1 MSDMFFDVGD
11 KVVYP
16 VHGAGII
23 EAIENREILGTMH
36 SYYVLK
42 LCVGEMH
49 VLVPVDKVENVGM
62 RPVSD
67 REKLDRA
74 MEVLRGEASTWE
86 ENWNKRY
93 RLNMDKIKSGDICL
107 LAEVVRNLMLR
118 DVVKGLSTGEK
129 KMLDNARKILVSE
142 VVLVANDTMEN
153 VTNTLNEIV
162 RERYL
167 MDSSDLEIKSEKIR
181 G

>member
-1 MSDMFFDVGD
+1 MSDMFFKVGD

-23 EAIENREILGTMH
+23 EAIENREILGNIH

-49 VLVPVDKVENVGM
+49 VLVPVDKVESVGM

-67 REKLDRA
+67 REKLDQA
-74 MEVLRGEASTWE
+74 IDVLRQESSAWE

-107 LAEVVRNLMLR
+107 LAEVVRNLMLH
-118 DVVKGLSTGEK
+118 DVAKGLSTGEK

-142 VVLVANDTMEN
+142 VVLVDNDSMEN
-153 VTNTLNEIV
+153 VTNKLNEIV
-162 RERYL
+162 RER
-167 MDSSDLEIKSEKIR
+167 SQANFSDLENELEKTK